1 MSTQKKKSPV
11 ALTGATRRSAVSRET
26 PENRRQLIDI
36 AKRGIAH
43 VEAGITPSQTDEVVE
58 IPVEHY
64 LDQERWEQE
73 VALFR
78 RIPLMLALGG
88 ELRGPN
94 SYKAMTV
101 MDIPVLLT
109 RGTDNEVRAFVN
121 QCSHRSAIVV
131 PDGIGTARRFACPY
145 HNWTYN
151 PIG

>member
-1 MSTQKKKSPV
+1 M
-11 ALTGATRRSAVSRET
+11 R
-26 PENRRQLIDI
+26 
-36 AKRGIAH
+36 
-43 VEAGITPSQTDEVVE
+43 

-109 RGTDNEVRAFVN
+109 RGADRRGAGLRQPVQPPRRDRRAGR
-121 QCSHRSAIVV
+121 HRYRSALRLPV
-131 PDGIGTARRFACPY
+131 PQLDLQHEG
-145 HNWTYN
+145 
-151 PIG
+151 

>member
-101 MDIPVLLT
+101 SQPMLRRRVVSD
-109 RGTDNEVRAFVN
+109 RGAGR
-121 QCSHRSAIVV
+121 HRYRSALRLPV
-131 PDGIGTARRFACPY
+131 PQLDLQPVG
-145 HNWTYN
+145 
-151 PIG
+151 